1 MSAFD
6 HISDS
11 ENDEVDENLYLNR
24 YNRDNVNIMY
34 GAELS

>member
-24 YNRDNVNIMY
+24 YNRDNVNMY